1 MAGLGRVVGDAA
13 PADAEA
19 FRAWWDRG
27 QGRREFA
34 ADVPVWVR
42 RPDHDIA
49 LARRPVGVLDGSQ
62 PCSYPGL
69 NGLVLDPGQQLGL
82 IEQYGGAEALGGPHY
97 AAAWAHAGNIPFQ
110 WGKQMS
116 SHLGGTGTR

>member
-1 MAGLGRVVGDAA
+1 MAGLGRVVCDAA

-27 QGRREFA
+27 QGRRAFA

-82 IEQYGGAEALGGPHY
+82 IEQYGGAEALGGRTTPPPG
-97 AAAWAHAGNIPFQ
+97 HAGNTPFQ
-110 WGKQMS
+110 WGKQTS